1 MQREFDKL
9 DVDLKFMDLAIKI
22 FELIEAEIKKG
33 VSIADLNRLARTML
47 LVQKSVKSMKIPK
60 TDRTLMR
67 NMNSVAKMMDALD
80 QLGGNTKQDR
90 IYRYIFKNNKSKVF
104 INQIQSQNIKM
115 TPQQLVYKSKSW
127 KDFENKLSKLQPK
140 ERGTAF

>member
-80 QLGGNTKQDR
+80 QLEK
-90 IYRYIFKNNKSKVF
+90 KNSK
-104 INQIQSQNIKM
+104 K
-115 TPQQLVYKSKSW
+115 
-127 KDFENKLSKLQPK
+127 
-140 ERGTAF
+140 

>member
-1 MQREFDKL
+1 MNYQLQNNKENKMQREFDKL

-67 NMNSVAKMMDALD
+67 NMNSVAKMMDALN
-80 QLGGNTKQDR
+80 QLEK
-90 IYRYIFKNNKSKVF
+90 KNSK
-104 INQIQSQNIKM
+104 K
-115 TPQQLVYKSKSW
+115 
-127 KDFENKLSKLQPK
+127 
-140 ERGTAF
+140 

>member
-67 NMNSVAKMMDALD
+67 NINSVAKMMDALD
-80 QLGGNTKQDR
+80 QLEKNTK
-90 IYRYIFKNNKSKVF
+90 
-104 INQIQSQNIKM
+104 
-115 TPQQLVYKSKSW
+115 
-127 KDFENKLSKLQPK
+127 
-140 ERGTAF
+140 

>member
-67 NMNSVAKMMDALD
+67 NMNSVAQMIDALD
-80 QLGGNTKQDR
+80 GVK
-90 IYRYIFKNNKSKVF
+90 K
-104 INQIQSQNIKM
+104 
-115 TPQQLVYKSKSW
+115 
-127 KDFENKLSKLQPK
+127 KD
-140 ERGTAF
+140 

>member
-80 QLGGNTKQDR
+80 QLE
-90 IYRYIFKNNKSKVF
+90 KN
-104 INQIQSQNIKM
+104 
-115 TPQQLVYKSKSW
+115 
-127 KDFENKLSKLQPK
+127 PK
-140 ERGTAF
+140 

>member
-47 LVQKSVKSMKIPK
+47 LVQKSVKSIKIPK

-67 NMNSVAKMMDALD
+67 NMNSVAQMIDALD
-80 QLGGNTKQDR
+80 GVK
-90 IYRYIFKNNKSKVF
+90 K
-104 INQIQSQNIKM
+104 
-115 TPQQLVYKSKSW
+115 
-127 KDFENKLSKLQPK
+127 KD
-140 ERGTAF
+140 